1 MRHKDVLAEHRAATK
16 NILTVVEEVVLKY
29 DIHPEDYHKIR
40 SIVKSKIFRLANVWH
55 VFFATVIDAKFFK
68 KVNAEGEKM
77 ETHISDG
84 KDRIQ

>member
-1 MRHKDVLAEHRAATK
+1 MRHKEVLAEHRAATK
-16 NILTVVEEVVLKY
+16 NILIVVEEVVLKY

-68 KVNAEGEKM
+68 KVNAEGEKT
-77 ETHISDG
+77 ETHLG
-84 KDRIQ
+84 EDRIQ